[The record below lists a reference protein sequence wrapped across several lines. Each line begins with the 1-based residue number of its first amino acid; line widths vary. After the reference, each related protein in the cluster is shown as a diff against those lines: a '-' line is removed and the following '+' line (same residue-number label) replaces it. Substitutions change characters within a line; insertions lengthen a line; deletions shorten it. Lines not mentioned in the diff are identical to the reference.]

1 MVSMLIVD
9 MSRRIAPKRK
19 AMTYEAT
26 FADIDEYYERGGQV
40 WRSFASV

>member
-1 MVSMLIVD
+1 MVSLLIGD
-9 MSRRIAPKRK
+9 ISSRIASKRK

-26 FADIDEYYERGGQV
+26 FAEIDECYERGGQV